1 MATKVVATMKER
13 TKLMQGTDEHLAN
26 VLRSY
31 SARGH
36 LVTHPTDIR
45 PTRIGNGMSRI
56 EVTVMEPVTAPP
68 VRALVARWVRG
79 HRALLAWSIG
89 GASFVAFVLWL
100 VVYTIAWFAQGAAA
114 VIAKAGAGGVGVI
127 ALVALVVWLLGRAGG
142 SGHGGH
148 SGEGFHW
155 SKCK

>member
-1 MATKVVATMKER
+1 MATKTVAVMQPR
-13 TKLMQGTDEHLAN
+13 TKVMQGTDEHLAN

-36 LVTHPTDIR
+36 LKTHPADIV

-56 EVTVMEPVTAPP
+56 EVTVMEAVARPTATAVT
-68 VRALVARWVRG
+68 ARWVRA
-79 HRALLAWSIG
+79 HRAVLAWSVA

-100 VVYTIAWFAQGAAA
+100 VVYTIAWLVHGTVTALASGGAL
-114 VIAKAGAGGVGVI
+114 GVGAI
-127 ALVALVVWLLGRAGG
+127 ALAALVVWLLSRSGG